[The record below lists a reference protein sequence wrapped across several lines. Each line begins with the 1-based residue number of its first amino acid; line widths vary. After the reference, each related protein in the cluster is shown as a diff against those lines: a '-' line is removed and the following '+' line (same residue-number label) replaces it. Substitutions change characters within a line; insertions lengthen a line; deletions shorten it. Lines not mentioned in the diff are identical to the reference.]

1 MLALF
6 WLLLISEWN
15 AFLNQLFVRRPSGE
29 AAVVQNLYVRV
40 CCVWEREKR
49 RDRETEILIQIGLAC
64 VSPHHV
70 VSPNPYFINRL
81 PPTWIIF
88 LRVLSF
94 SNALPCYFKMP
105 SRVFGSLHS
114 LPLKPSLQTRV
125 MVPPIQ
131 CSASFEKWVHSR
143 YLISAY
149 FWTAVIFTEFGK
161 LSVFIVP

>member
-1 MLALF
+1 MSLSDICFSCSFPPFSCRFAVQISC
-6 WLLLISEWN
+6 LLYFDYCSLVNEMHSSTSCLYED
-15 AFLNQLFVRRPSGE
+15 L
-29 AAVVQNLYVRV
+29 VVKLLWCRICTCV
-40 CCVWEREKR
+40 CVACEKERKG
-49 RDRETEILIQIGLAC
+49 ETEILIQIGLAC

-131 CSASFEKWVHSR
+131 CSASFEK
-143 YLISAY
+143 
-149 FWTAVIFTEFGK
+149 
-161 LSVFIVP
+161 